1 MIRKEIENILKETLQ
16 KLKYPIDNI
25 EVIVS
30 NRKDLCDYQFDGS
43 FRLAK
48 TLHKSPLE
56 IGTTI
61 IEELNKKEE
70 MKENFDKIELLPP
83 GFINF
88 TLSASKINNTI
99 NKMIEKEKFNI
110 ELPKPETIVIDYG
123 GPNIAKPLHVGHLRS
138 AIVGESMKRM
148 LRFMGHNVISDV
160 HLGDYGL
167 QIGQVIYGL
176 KKENINPKNITL
188 EKLEEI
194 YPKISGLCKE
204 DENVK
209 KICEEITKELQD
221 GKIEYQEYFK

>member
-1 MIRKEIENILKETLQ
+1 
-16 KLKYPIDNI
+16 
-25 EVIVS
+25 
-30 NRKDLCDYQFDGS
+30 
-43 FRLAK
+43 
-48 TLHKSPLE
+48 
-56 IGTTI
+56 
-61 IEELNKKEE
+61 
-70 MKENFDKIELLPP
+70 
-83 GFINF
+83 
-88 TLSASKINNTI
+88 
-99 NKMIEKEKFNI
+99 MIEKEKFNI

-194 YPKISGLCKE
+194 YHYATQKNS
-204 DENVK
+204 
-209 KICEEITKELQD
+209 
-221 GKIEYQEYFK
+221 